1 MISRDYSTFLLPK
14 KRTYVTIM
22 IGDCM
27 DRIIL
32 HIDVN
37 NAFLSWTA
45 VYLLKTGFKK
55 DIRKEYAVIGGNEQL
70 RKGVVLAKSD
80 LAKRCGI
87 TTGEPL
93 FQARKKCPYLK
104 VYPTNHKIYRYYS
117 NLMYQYLK
125 QYTPDIE
132 RYSIDECFL
141 DYTKS
146 KMLFGEPINV
156 AQKIKNDIKKLFGFT
171 VNIGIGPNKLCAK
184 MASDFE
190 KPDKIHTL
198 YYHEIETKLWPL
210 PVSDLFMI
218 GKQTTKKLHELKINT
233 VFELAHSDINFL
245 YSHFKSAAQTMWNYA
260 NGIDNSIVESTK
272 KDPKS
277 ISMTTV
283 LPYDYQKKE
292 ELLFVIK
299 KLSMEVGRK
308 LRKQNKY
315 ANMLVINI
323 KYKDFSKISKQQK
336 TKQSINSDDDIYR
349 EASQI
354 FCALWNLE
362 KVRSLTVGVG
372 DLDSQKKIQLSI
384 FEYQNYQPI
393 DSNLQELMSVI
404 NQKYGENK
412 IVYGNLL
419 KKEKE

>member
-1 MISRDYSTFLLPK
+1 
-14 KRTYVTIM
+14 
-22 IGDCM
+22 M
-27 DRIIL
+27 DRVIL

-45 VYLLKTGFKK
+45 VYLLKKGFKK

-80 LAKRCGI
+80 LAKRCGV

-93 FQARKKCPYLK
+93 FQARKKCPYLN
-104 VYPTNHKIYRYYS
+104 VYPTNPKIYRYYS

-146 KMLFGEPINV
+146 QMLFGEPMRV
-156 AQKIKNDIKKLFGFT
+156 AQKIQNDIKKLFGFT

-233 VFELAHSDINFL
+233 VFELAHSDMDFL
-245 YSHFKSAAQTMWNYA
+245 YQHFKNTAQTMWNYA
-260 NGIDNSIVESTK
+260 NGIDNSIVESIK

-299 KLSMEVGRK
+299 KLSIEVGKK

-315 ANMLVINI
+315 ANMIVINI

-336 TKQSINSDDDIYR
+336 TKLSINSDDDIYK

-354 FCALWNLE
+354 FLSFWNLE

-372 DLDSQKKIQLSI
+372 DLDSERKIQLSI
-384 FEYQNYQPI
+384 FEYQNYQPT
-393 DSNLQELMSVI
+393 DQNLQKLMYSI

-412 IVYGNLL
+412 IIYGNFL

>member
-1 MISRDYSTFLLPK
+1 MER
-14 KRTYVTIM
+14 V
-22 IGDCM
+22 
-27 DRIIL
+27 IL

-45 VYLLKTGFKK
+45 VYLLKQGFKK

-70 RKGVVLAKSD
+70 RKGVVLAKSN
-80 LAKRCGI
+80 LAKQKGVV
-87 TTGEPL
+87 TGESL
-93 FQARKKCPYLK
+93 FQARKKCPYLN
-104 VYPTNHKIYRYYS
+104 VYPTNPKVYHYYS

-125 QYTPDIE
+125 QYTPEIE

-141 DYTKS
+141 DYTNCQK
-146 KMLFGEPINV
+146 LFGKPTIIAE
-156 AQKIKNDIKKLFGFT
+156 KIKNDIKNLFGFT

-198 YYHEIETKLWPL
+198 YSNEIETKLWPL
-210 PVSDLFMI
+210 PVSELFMI
-218 GKQTTKKLHELKINT
+218 GKQTAKKLTDLNIHTIYD
-233 VFELAHSDINFL
+233 LAHTDIDFL
-245 YSHFKSAAQTMWNYA
+245 YRHFKNSAQTMYNYA
-260 NGIDNSIVESTK
+260 NGVDNSPVESTR

-283 LPYDYQKKE
+283 LPYDYQKEE

-299 KLSMEVGRK
+299 KLSIEVGKK

-315 ANMLVINI
+315 ANMVVIGI

-336 TKQSINSDDDIYR
+336 TKLSIDSDYDIYT
-349 EASQI
+349 EASKI
-354 FCALWNLE
+354 FRLLWNLE

-372 DLDSQKKIQLSI
+372 DLDDKRKIQLSL
-384 FEYQNYQPI
+384 FEYQNFDSKEKDQELQKII
-393 DSNLQELMSVI
+393 DSI

-412 IVYGNLL
+412 IIYGNFL